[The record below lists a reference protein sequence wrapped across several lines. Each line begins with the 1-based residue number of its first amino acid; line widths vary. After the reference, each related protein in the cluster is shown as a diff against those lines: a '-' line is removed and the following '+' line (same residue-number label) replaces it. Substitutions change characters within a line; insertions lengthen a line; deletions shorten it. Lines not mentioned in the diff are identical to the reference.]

1 MIGNMQQATARYLIF
16 FQYAGTKYSGVMKA
30 PAHQAVE
37 GVQNH
42 LENAVR
48 KLKPVHEVSV
58 VISSRT
64 DSGVHALSNSAHVDI
79 QRRGGKPPLPEQNLI
94 EALNFHLKAEPIR
107 TLNISA
113 MKEAA
118 ALLLGTHNFSTFR
131 ALNSETPFKN
141 PVKTLEL
148 AQLEPGD
155 SFSQRHFHRDLQF
168 WELTFKSR
176 SFLYKKVRRM
186 TGALVAVGQGRLL
199 VRQIQEL
206 LDAQDSLAF
215 PYNLTAPAHGL
226 FLTNIEYKDE
236 DPSNMK
242 KCFEFIL
249 LLIILTLQGSLQQR
263 IIGGQEVQPYSIK
276 YQASVQ
282 YNNYHYCGGTLIHPQ
297 WVVCAAHCWRP
308 NYLIRVVLGE
318 HDLSIKEGFEQVF
331 NVSKVLVYYMY
342 NYRTFDSDLMLLK
355 LEKPAE
361 LNAYVQPAVMPV
373 SSSPTLL
380 GGTTCTVS
388 GWGVTQVYSYYLSP
402 VLRAVDVLIIPQCQ
416 YYYYYRITDNM
427 VCAGYPF
434 GGKDSCQGDS
444 GGPLI
449 CNGLFEGI
457 VSWGISCANPFF
469 PGVYT
474 KVRNYISWINWI
486 INNDSNP

>member
-1 MIGNMQQATARYLIF
+1 MIENMQQATARYLIF

-64 DSGVHALSNSAHVDI
+64 DSGVHALCNSAHVDI
-79 QRRGGKPPLPEQNLI
+79 QRRGGKPPLLEQNLI

-107 TLNISA
+107 ITRAYRVQSDFHARFRALSRTYVYRFASGLRHHTEMPVTEADLCWALHDTTLNISA

-148 AQLEPGD
+148 AQLGPGD
-155 SFSQRHFHRDLQF
+155 SFSQRHFHRDIQF

-176 SFLYKKVRRM
+176 SFLYKQVRRM

-226 FLTNIEYKDE
+226 FLTNIEYRDE
-236 DPSNMK
+236 D
-242 KCFEFIL
+242 L
-249 LLIILTLQGSLQQR
+249 
-263 IIGGQEVQPYSIK
+263 VPYM
-276 YQASVQ
+276 
-282 YNNYHYCGGTLIHPQ
+282 
-297 WVVCAAHCWRP
+297 P
-308 NYLIRVVLGE
+308 N
-318 HDLSIKEGFEQVF
+318 
-331 NVSKVLVYYMY
+331 
-342 NYRTFDSDLMLLK
+342 
-355 LEKPAE
+355 
-361 LNAYVQPAVMPV
+361 
-373 SSSPTLL
+373 
-380 GGTTCTVS
+380 
-388 GWGVTQVYSYYLSP
+388 
-402 VLRAVDVLIIPQCQ
+402 
-416 YYYYYRITDNM
+416 
-427 VCAGYPF
+427 
-434 GGKDSCQGDS
+434 
-444 GGPLI
+444 
-449 CNGLFEGI
+449 
-457 VSWGISCANPFF
+457 
-469 PGVYT
+469 
-474 KVRNYISWINWI
+474 
-486 INNDSNP
+486 